1 MLETLAGRISLL
13 FSWRLSSACHKRKVQ
28 SKIPSF
34 DSTILFCSNKSI
46 NEQEA
51 WRNSVGNKIIGKQW
65 MTEEESAKR
74 GKDTI
79 EIWWQE
85 DEEVQKFSASKPM
98 DGQMNIA
105 DTWTTSRR
113 STSLAPHPGIQGT
126 GTRAPSRWHA
136 TMKIVKLD
144 R

>member
-1 MLETLAGRISLL
+1 MAFVFDLYN
-13 FSWRLSSACHKRKVQ
+13 RKDQ

-51 WRNSVGNKIIGKQW
+51 RRNSVGNKIIGKQW
-65 MTEEESAKR
+65 MTEEEYAKR

-85 DEEVQKFSASKPM
+85 DEEVQKFSASP
-98 DGQMNIA
+98 
-105 DTWTTSRR
+105 WT
-113 STSLAPHPGIQGT
+113 
-126 GTRAPSRWHA
+126 
-136 TMKIVKLD
+136 D